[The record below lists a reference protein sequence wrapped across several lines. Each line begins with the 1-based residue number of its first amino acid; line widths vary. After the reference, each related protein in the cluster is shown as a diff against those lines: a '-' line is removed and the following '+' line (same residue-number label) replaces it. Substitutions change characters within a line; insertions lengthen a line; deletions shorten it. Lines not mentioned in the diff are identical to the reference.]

1 MVVIEDQHLDR
12 EIMILAQKEMG
23 RLLLGLVSI
32 ALCQGQKFIRNRSDV
47 SR

>member
-12 EIMILAQKEMG
+12 EITILAQKEMG
-23 RLLLGLVSI
+23 RLLLGLVLI